1 LLHAWLL
8 ANRQKLPGTA
18 TARAIDY
25 SLKRWAALTRY
36 IDDADLA
43 ATTTASRT

>member
-1 LLHAWLL
+1 M
-8 ANRQKLPGTA
+8 PDGSG

-36 IDDADLA
+36 CEDAQVPIDNNWVAVNKM
-43 ATTTASRT
+43 